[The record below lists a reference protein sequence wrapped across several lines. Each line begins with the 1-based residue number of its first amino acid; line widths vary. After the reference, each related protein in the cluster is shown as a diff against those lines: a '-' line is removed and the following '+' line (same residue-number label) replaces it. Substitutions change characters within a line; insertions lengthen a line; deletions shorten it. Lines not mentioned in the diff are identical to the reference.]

1 MKMMR
6 GLLTLL
12 IASVIFLPVQ
22 VYAVDFSIPEVK
34 IDAYLQ
40 ADGNAE
46 VVEKHTYDFPGKF
59 NGMIRGLIPKRGSE
73 ITDFKASEEGTLLEV
88 EKIDGEYRIHR
99 KGNREIVNVEMTYK
113 IHNAVKKFED
123 GTEFYWPFFDDRNET
138 NYGNMTVR
146 IHPPER
152 VETAKFLGY
161 GAAERSGSVDKD
173 GVVTFAMGK
182 VPSGTNG
189 DIRVVYDNA
198 IFPQMT
204 LVQGSALK
212 EMEKDRN
219 MQAFLYD
226 NRDSA
231 GLWGWLLFGL
241 LALLV
246 VWGMLK
252 MRIVKQRR
260 QREAQAQFP
269 EGFFVPGEKLSMP
282 ATILYAKGGL
292 FSSEMMVAALLD
304 LIRKGH
310 VEQLSENDF
319 RLVDEEVE
327 FEHERALIDLLFHK
341 VGDGTNFNMDDLVSY
356 TENELNHPAYNEG
369 FAAWQKGVRDEV
381 KEEDLIEKKPKLRM
395 NFILASIGFVVVAI
409 LFGIFSHFISM
420 LFAIAATVITLVVGL
435 VYRPRTKEGHVLYK
449 EWQHFRNAFESFG
462 DFNEEKWRSL
472 STDERLRA
480 YTFGVGA
487 QDIHIQSELDKFEQA
502 NAQSTESASSYGFN
516 YMYVNPVLLTTVF
529 ASATTTASASS
540 SSYSASGGGGGVG
553 GGGGGSGAF

>member
-1 MKMMR
+1 MKMMK
-6 GLLTLL
+6 GILILL
-12 IASVIFLPVQ
+12 IAVFLFLPNQ
-22 VYAVDFSIPEVK
+22 ANAVDFSIPEVT

-46 VVEKHTYDFPGKF
+46 VVEHHTYDFPGKF
-59 NGMIRGLIPKRGSE
+59 NGLIRGLIPKKGSK
-73 ITDFKASEEGTLLEV
+73 ITDFKASEDGAVLEV

-99 KGNREIVNVEMTYK
+99 KGNKEIVNVEMTYTISK
-113 IHNAVKKFED
+113 AVKKFED

-138 NYGNMTVR
+138 DYGNLTVR

-152 VETAKFLGY
+152 VKTAEFLGY

-189 DIRVVYDNA
+189 DVRVVYDNA
-198 IFPQMT
+198 LFPQVT

-226 NRDSA
+226 NRDVA

-241 LALLV
+241 LALFV
-246 VWGMLK
+246 AWGMLK
-252 MRIVKQRR
+252 MRIVKQRG

-269 EGFFVPGEKLSMP
+269 EGFFVPVEKLSMP

-310 VEQLSENDF
+310 VEQLSEKDF
-319 RLVDEEVE
+319 RLVDGEVE
-327 FEHERALIDLLFHK
+327 FEHERALIDLLFRK
-341 VGDGTNFNMDDLVSY
+341 AGDGTNFNMDDLVSY
-356 TENELNHPAYNEG
+356 TKNELNHPAYNEG

-381 KEEDLIEKKPKLRM
+381 KEADLIEKKPQLRM

-435 VYRPRTKEGHVLYK
+435 VYRPRTQEGHVLYE

-462 DFNEEKWRSL
+462 DFNAEKWRSL
-472 STDERLRA
+472 PTDERLRA

-502 NAQSTESASSYGFN
+502 NARSTESASGYGFN

-540 SSYSASGGGGGVG
+540 SSYSASGGGGGTG